1 MTIEAASRGRKRDP
15 ARSREVILDAAE
27 TIFARDGYDG
37 SSLSVI
43 GQEAGV
49 SAALAAYFFGDK
61 AGLYAAV
68 IQRMFADRD
77 RHLGPVCDEAIAIV
91 ADRGTNPRKQLRRGL
106 EIMVGGYLRF
116 LQQHPSFVRLMAR
129 EALDTP
135 RRATAPRH
143 SRAFQEGVEGFI
155 AALAPHVGAAVD
167 PGQLVITIVA
177 LCFFPLEH
185 DATMLAGMGYEAWSD
200 EFVARRTEHV
210 VDVLMRVLRRD

>member
-1 MTIEAASRGRKRDP
+1 MKIDTASRGRKRDP
-15 ARSREVILDAAE
+15 ARSREAILDAAE
-27 TIFARDGYDG
+27 KIFARDGYDG
-37 SSLSVI
+37 SSLIAI

-49 SAALAAYFFGDK
+49 SAALAAYFFDDK
-61 AGLYAAV
+61 AGLYSAV
-68 IQRMFADRD
+68 IQRLFEDRD
-77 RHLGPVCDEAIAIV
+77 HHLRPICDEAIAIV
-91 ADRGTNPRKQLRRGL
+91 EAAGTNSRKRLRRGL

-129 EALDTP
+129 EALDIP

-143 SRAFQEGVEGFI
+143 SRAFQEGAEGFI
-155 AALAPHVGAAVD
+155 AALAPRAGAAVD

-200 EFVARRTEHV
+200 AFIADRTEHV
-210 VDVLMRVLRRD
+210 VDVLVRVLQRD

>member
-1 MTIEAASRGRKRDP
+1 MKVETASRRRTRDP
-15 ARSREVILDAAE
+15 ARSRKAILDAAE

-37 SSLSVI
+37 SSLNAI
-43 GQEAGV
+43 GQQAGV

-68 IQRMFADRD
+68 IQRMFEDRD

-91 ADRGTNPRKQLRRGL
+91 AAPGANPYEQLRRGL
-106 EIMVGGYLRF
+106 EIMVAGYLRF
-116 LQQHPSFVRLMAR
+116 LQQHPSFVRLMTR
-129 EALDTP
+129 DALDIP

-155 AALAPHVGAAVD
+155 AALAPRVGAAVD

-200 EFVARRTEHV
+200 EFIARRTEHV